1 MQVMQQGG
9 VKSSLGWTPGFSR
22 LLILISPESAV
33 TRPPGPRMD
42 ILTSTPILSA
52 RQCRQRLGQLC
63 SGRLVPHR
71 RIIPRPTNR
80 TEYDQLDHLSCV
92 GHQRLE
98 LLALGVARHC
108 SHESSRRNFSMLP
121 IQRRLTSSRFA
132 STMAQAAQRNIKA
145 SSSPSFK
152 SRSSV
157 HSPISIHPHQHLAHH
172 KSPIHIPSST
182 FKASRF
188 NNQDTM
194 VSSTSVNR
202 TSLHPGGVQ

>member
-1 MQVMQQGG
+1 M
-9 VKSSLGWTPGFSR
+9 GF
-22 LLILISPESAV
+22 
-33 TRPPGPRMD
+33 
-42 ILTSTPILSA
+42 TPILSA

-80 TEYDQLDHLSCV
+80 TDDQLDHLSCV
-92 GHQRLE
+92 GHQRFE
-98 LLALGVARHC
+98 LLAPGAARHC
-108 SHESSRRNFSMLP
+108 SHESSRRNLSMLP

-145 SSSPSFK
+145 SPSPSFI
-152 SRSSV
+152 SRPSV
-157 HSPISIHPHQHLAHH
+157 HSPISIQQHQHLASQ
-172 KSPIHIPSST
+172 KSPIHTPSSV
-182 FKASRF
+182 FKAPRF
-188 NNQDTM
+188 SNPDTM

>member
-1 MQVMQQGG
+1 M
-9 VKSSLGWTPGFSR
+9 GF
-22 LLILISPESAV
+22 
-33 TRPPGPRMD
+33 
-42 ILTSTPILSA
+42 TPILSA

-80 TEYDQLDHLSCV
+80 TGYDQLDHLSCV

-98 LLALGVARHC
+98 LLAPGVARYC
-108 SHESSRRNFSMLP
+108 SHESSRRTLSMLP
-121 IQRRLTSSRFA
+121 IQCRLTSSRFA
-132 STMAQAAQRNIKA
+132 STMAQRNIKA
-145 SSSPSFK
+145 SSSPSFM

-157 HSPISIHPHQHLAHH
+157 HSSISIHQHQHLARH
-172 KSPIHIPSST
+172 KSPIHTPSIA
-182 FKASRF
+182 FKTPPRF
-188 NNQDTM
+188 SNPDTM